1 MKGEGRGARRRKQLL
16 NDFKEKRRYWNLKAE
31 ALDCTLWKTHS
42 GRGCGRRETDCVIM
56 IIMMMTIFL
65 PDLERKL

>member
-1 MKGEGRGARRRKQLL
+1 
-16 NDFKEKRRYWNLKAE
+16 LKAE
-31 ALDCTLWKTHS
+31 ALDCNLWKTRF

-56 IIMMMTIFL
+56 MMMMMMTVFL